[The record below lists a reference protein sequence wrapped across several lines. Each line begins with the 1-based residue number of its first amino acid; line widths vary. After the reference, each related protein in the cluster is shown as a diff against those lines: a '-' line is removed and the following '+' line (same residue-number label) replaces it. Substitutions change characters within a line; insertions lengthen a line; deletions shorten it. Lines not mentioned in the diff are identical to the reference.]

1 MRAIS
6 AAILAVALYGNAAL
20 AQSVGGNYT
29 VQGKNIDGSSYG
41 GTVTITPSSDSTC
54 RIVWKTGSTSSG
66 ICMLAGRSFAAAYV
80 LNKSFGLVLYELQGD
95 GSLKGVWTIADQP
108 GAGTETLIPAK

>member
-6 AAILAVALYGNAAL
+6 IAILIVALCGNAAM
-20 AQSVGGNYT
+20 AETVGGKFT
-29 VQGKNIDGSSYG
+29 VRGRNIDGSAYG
-41 GTVTITPSSDSTC
+41 GTATISPSSDSTC
-54 RIVWKTGSTSSG
+54 RIVWKTGSTSNG
-66 ICMLAGRSFAAAYV
+66 ICMLAGNAFAAAYV

-108 GAGTETLIPAK
+108 GSGTETLTPVK